1 MIIFT
6 EGGNAML
13 TQPVRIVLD
22 FVEQINTGNAAGV
35 AALLAPDHTF
45 VDLAGDSEQGRDRI
59 AAGWRDYLAQYA
71 NYHIYLRRI
80 VQLTEGLALIGQTTG
95 SHLQIPDDQEFNDE
109 GVIWFAKV
117 KDGLL
122 STWQLYTDSVESAEK
137 LGLEDG
143 EEVYAPD
150 WFGKTIAKHLDLLPP
165 GSRTDD
171 VRNVRKYYSRLYRKA
186 PPETVLAIAEHLFF
200 EEGYRFVP
208 SELITAHPGAIAL
221 LDEEKVQ
228 RISQGIQHW
237 AAADTFAQCIS
248 GPAWQQGAISD
259 DLIEKWIHSPDF
271 WYRRIA
277 VVSTIYLEGDPERI
291 LKYAAM
297 LVDDHEDMIVKAL
310 SWVLRR
316 AIRYDRQ
323 GVEQFLVDHQ
333 DQLAARIKREV
344 LNKLETGLKNPVK
357 I

>member
-1 MIIFT
+1 
-6 EGGNAML
+6 ML
-13 TQPVRIVLD
+13 TQPVRTVLD
-22 FVEQINTGNAAGV
+22 FVQQINAGNAAGV

-59 AAGWRDYLAQYA
+59 AAGWRDYLAHYP
-71 NYHIYLRRI
+71 NYQIYLRRI
-80 VQLTEGLALIGQTTG
+80 VQLPKGVALIGQTTG
-95 SHLQIPDDQEFNDE
+95 SHLQLPDDQEFNDE
-109 GVIWFAKV
+109 GVIWLATV

-122 STWQLYTDSVESAEK
+122 STWQLYADSVESAEK
-137 LGLEDG
+137 LDLENG
-143 EEVYAPD
+143 EEFYAPE

-186 PPETVLAIAEHLFF
+186 PPETMLAIAEHLLF

-208 SELITAHPGAIAL
+208 CELIHYHPGAIAL
-221 LDEEKVQ
+221 LTEDKVQ
-228 RISQGIQHW
+228 RMSEGINHW
-237 AAADTFAQCIS
+237 AQADTFAQFIS

-259 DLIEKWIHSPDF
+259 DLIEKWIQSPDF

-277 VVSTIYLEGDPERI
+277 VVSTIYLNGDPERM
-291 LKYAAM
+291 LKYATI
-297 LVDDHEDMIVKAL
+297 LVDDHEDMVVKAL

-323 GVEQFLVDHQ
+323 GVEQFLADHKRR
-333 DQLAARIKREV
+333 LAARVKREV
-344 LNKLETGLKNPVK
+344 RNKLDTGLKNPAK
-357 I
+357 N